1 MEAADPSTALVVGG
15 GMGTAAVGT
24 IIWAVRMLLQRFVDQ
39 IDKGFTEIRSN
50 IQSLS
55 GKVAEHS
62 SQVTILAAELGAVRQ
77 RVDSHDEKFDG
88 LREHNREVMERLN
101 SRIDIIL
108 SRRANGD

>member
-1 MEAADPSTALVVGG
+1 METDQGAAILTTGG
-15 GMGTAAVGT
+15 AIGATAAGV

-50 IQSLS
+50 IQNLS

-77 RVDSHDEKFDG
+77 RVDAHDEKFEG
-88 LREHNREVMERLN
+88 LREYNREVVDKLN

-108 SRRANGD
+108 ARRANGE